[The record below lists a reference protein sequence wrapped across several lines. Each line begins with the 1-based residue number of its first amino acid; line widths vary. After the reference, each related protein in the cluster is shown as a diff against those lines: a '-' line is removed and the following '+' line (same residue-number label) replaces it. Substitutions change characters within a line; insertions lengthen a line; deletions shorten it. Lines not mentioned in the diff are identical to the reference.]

1 MKQIVTLNLN
11 HICPMVTGVTPHVG
25 GPIVGPGCPGVLVDG
40 VPVSVMGDTCVCCGP
55 PDMIVQGYPG
65 VMVDG
70 TPVVVQNCM
79 TAHGGIIP
87 MGVAGVVIG
96 TAKPIKPIT
105 MNIRKISFPKI
116 RTIDNIGAIL
126 TGNSKK
132 MKEAK
137 NNISELKKGTSDTTP
152 MIYNLRWEK
161 EGVRIYSDRIDE
173 GVKMMADV
181 INIPDGDTVKISVLV
196 DESNRIVKEIE
207 GTVKNGMI
215 EISWDILSKHFR
227 MEDKP

>member
-1 MKQIVTLNLN
+1 
-11 HICPMVTGVTPHVG
+11 
-25 GPIVGPGCPGVLVDG
+25 
-40 VPVSVMGDTCVCCGP
+40 
-55 PDMIVQGYPG
+55 
-65 VMVDG
+65 MVDG

-87 MGVAGVVIG
+87 MGVTGVVIG

-105 MNIRKISFPKI
+105 MNIRKIPFPKI

-152 MIYNLRWEK
+152 MILLVFRWEK
-161 EGVRIYSDRIDE
+161 EGTYSIYSDRIDE

-207 GTVKNGMI
+207 GNRKKWNDRNKLGYTI
-215 EISWDILSKHFR
+215 QAF
-227 MEDKP
+227 

>member
-25 GPIVGPGCPGVLVDG
+25 GPIVGPGCPGVLVDS

-87 MGVAGVVIG
+87 MGVTGVVIG

-105 MNIRKISFPKI
+105 MNIRKIPFPKI
-116 RTIDNIGAIL
+116 RTIDNLVAAIS
-126 TGNSKK
+126 GNL
-132 MKEAK
+132 K
-137 NNISELKKGTSDTTP
+137 NLRKAASNQDALRIQSSQEEP
-152 MIYNLRWEK
+152 AIYNVHWEK
-161 EGVRIYSDRIDE
+161 EEIRTDE
-173 GVKMMADV
+173 GYIKHKITVAADTIGFDEGETVTFTISPEYINPEFGKKTQDVELQGIVKDSHVTAEW
-181 INIPDGDTVKISVLV
+181 IVKI
-196 DESNRIVKEIE
+196 
-207 GTVKNGMI
+207 
-215 EISWDILSKHFR
+215 
-227 MEDKP
+227 